1 MQEIKSTQNIEKQIF
16 YDAQKKAQIILQN
29 ADDECK
35 KINDQFNLD
44 FENIKKEKTEFY
56 KNKADDFRSDL
67 FATFALEKQRIELS
81 SVNERLLQKI
91 NEYLLS
97 LTSEQRLKI
106 AAGFFDLKKICITN
120 KKYNAFVYG
129 FDLQNVQ
136 EVLSGFKEIA
146 IEKIEK
152 TEFGKKIVEAEIDLA
167 VKEGIILEATDNSQR
182 IRITLSE
189 VINELLENNRQSLYE
204 SLFTEAQ
211 NE

>member
-16 YDAQKKAQIILQN
+16 DDAQKKAQIILQN

-44 FENIKKEKTEFY
+44 FENIKKEKTEFF

>member
-16 YDAQKKAQIILQN
+16 DDAQKKAQIILQN